1 MPSTALSLVRTFVY
15 NGITLEDPLPGR
27 PLDAVRRAHGTQYPA
42 ITNAKIDGPEYQG
55 NREVYT
61 YRTQVGVNG

>member
-1 MPSTALSLVRTFVY
+1 MPTTARPIVRVFVY
-15 NGITLEDPLPGR
+15 NGITLEDPLPQKR
-27 PLDAVRRAHGTQYPA
+27 VEDVRRVHGTQYPA
-42 ITNAKIDGPEYQG
+42 ITNAKIDGPEFQG

>member
-1 MPSTALSLVRTFVY
+1 MPTTARSIVRVFLY
-15 NGITLEDPLPGR
+15 NGITLEDPLPGK
-27 PLDAVRRAHGTQYPA
+27 PLESVRRVHGTQYSA
-42 ITNAKIDGPEYQG
+42 ITNAKVDGPEYQG

>member
-1 MPSTALSLVRTFVY
+1 MPTTARPIDRVFVY
-15 NGITLEDPLPGR
+15 NGIILEDPLPR
-27 PLDAVRRAHGTQYPA
+27 KRVEDVRRVHGTQYPA
-42 ITNAKIDGPEYQG
+42 ITNAKIDGPEFQG

>member
-1 MPSTALSLVRTFVY
+1 MQTTTRSVVRVFLY
-15 NGITLEDPLPGR
+15 NGLSLEDPLPGK
-27 PLDAVRRAHGTQYPA
+27 PVDAVRRVHGTQYAA
-42 ITNAKIDGPEYQG
+42 ITNAKVDGPEYQG

>member
-1 MPSTALSLVRTFVY
+1 MPTTARSVVRVFLY
-15 NGITLEDPLPGR
+15 NGLSLEDPLPGK
-27 PLDAVRRAHGTQYPA
+27 PIDAVRRVHGTQYPA
-42 ITNAKIDGPEYQG
+42 ITNAKVDGPEFQG

>member
-1 MPSTALSLVRTFVY
+1 MPTAPRSIVRVFIY
-15 NGITLEDPLPGR
+15 NGLTLEDPLPGKAVE
-27 PLDAVRRAHGTQYPA
+27 AVRRVHGTQYAA

-55 NREVYT
+55 NRAVYT